1 MWKKKKKKKWK
12 QTFQVRILF
21 AELFLRL
28 SSAPDPFKMPTL
40 PTSFEKPV
48 KKAEK
53 KAKKVEKKE
62 EKEALAET
70 ESKHAETVEEK
81 ARTIFVSNLRSV
93 KDI

>member
-1 MWKKKKKKKWK
+1 METDFPGKI
-12 QTFQVRILF
+12 QF
-21 AELFLRL
+21 ADLFLRL
-28 SSAPDPFKMPTL
+28 YSAPDPFKMPTL